1 MDVTVPRFL
10 LERRKK
16 KKRKKEI
23 HFVYACRI
31 ETLVHVDN
39 VNKLISKGRSI
50 RRIDNISRVY
60 TEYLPLSRLCHSA
73 RRYVVRSIR
82 IRQGHG
88 SRNRYAVQFNNT
100 STSAKRSFIHEFAFG
115 YCTTGISFS
124 LHFSFT
130 LDVKPFQHSRMYNN
144 IIT

>member
-73 RRYVVRSIR
+73 RRYVVRSVVSGKDTGRGIGMPYNL
-82 IRQGHG
+82 I
-88 SRNRYAVQFNNT
+88 
-100 STSAKRSFIHEFAFG
+100 IHRPLLNEA
-115 YCTTGISFS
+115 
-124 LHFSFT
+124 SFT
-130 LDVKPFQHSRMYNN
+130 SSLSDIAQLVSRFPY
-144 IIT
+144 ISRSH